1 MQLTGKIIK
10 VGKLET
16 FSDKF
21 QMVTVLLEQKDVKYN
36 AIIPIDLIN
45 KQVSE
50 IAVTL
55 KEGDNVTFS
64 VNIVGREW
72 KGKYFVSIKAWK
84 CETEEYAVETP
95 TFEQGSTTNEN
106 GLPF

>member
-1 MQLTGKIIK
+1 MQLSGKIVK
-10 VGKLET
+10 VGELET

-21 QMVTVLLEQKDVKYN
+21 QKVTVLLEQKDVKYD
-36 AIIPIDLIN
+36 AVIPIDLIN

-55 KEGDNVTFS
+55 KEGDNVTFD
-64 VNIVGREW
+64 VNIAGREW
-72 KGKYFVSIKAWK
+72 KEKYFVSIKAWK
-84 CETEEYAVETP
+84 CTVEEYVADNP
-95 TFEQGSTTNEN
+95 TYEQGSTTNEN